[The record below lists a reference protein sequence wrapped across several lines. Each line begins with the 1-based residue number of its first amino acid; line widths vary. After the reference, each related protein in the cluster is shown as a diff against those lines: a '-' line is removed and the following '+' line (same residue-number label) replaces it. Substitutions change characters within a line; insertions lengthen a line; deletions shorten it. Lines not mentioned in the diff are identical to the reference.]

1 MTGFEHLERQL
12 LETVGQLAP
21 APAQPANRG
30 RGALARLRRLR
41 SRSHPL
47 LVLAG
52 FVVSGSAAAAVFSLS
67 ASPSQPLA
75 GRLPQ
80 AAGVASARRA
90 EYSITVIPGLSA
102 GGAGW
107 GTSVTY
113 RNARGVAIASGG
125 GGGAYPTAS
134 NPVFAGD
141 TDDFEVVG
149 MGHRLVS
156 VRRGRTAGA
165 TVGYVLTTAE
175 VAAVRVGDR
184 TIRTFTS
191 REIPAGD
198 RAAVFFLP
206 PGAPIL
212 VTGWKPGDP
221 TRSHFTVPGIPGSM
235 PAIRIPT
242 LAVLP
247 LDRFGHVIPTRPTF
261 PYGSFYSFWQA
272 PSAITPGNNS
282 PPYHGPTHPG
292 PGVCQLGQRGLPALR
307 PEWGDTIGTISPVR
321 DSLGE
326 LFLSCVDTTYYLHG
340 WPLVGAI
347 LLDARAPGHV
357 LGPLPGAIPVAGD
370 PNTVDLEG
378 GSLTARRTGNA
389 WLVVQGGTGLTMR
402 RQALAAITIAKLD
415 VHHLSNSYGP
425 Y

>member
-134 NPVFAGD
+134 NP
-141 TDDFEVVG
+141 
-149 MGHRLVS
+149 
-156 VRRGRTAGA
+156 
-165 TVGYVLTTAE
+165 
-175 VAAVRVGDR
+175 
-184 TIRTFTS
+184 
-191 REIPAGD
+191 
-198 RAAVFFLP
+198 
-206 PGAPIL
+206 
-212 VTGWKPGDP
+212 
-221 TRSHFTVPGIPGSM
+221 
-235 PAIRIPT
+235 
-242 LAVLP
+242 
-247 LDRFGHVIPTRPTF
+247 
-261 PYGSFYSFWQA
+261 
-272 PSAITPGNNS
+272 
-282 PPYHGPTHPG
+282 
-292 PGVCQLGQRGLPALR
+292 
-307 PEWGDTIGTISPVR
+307 
-321 DSLGE
+321 
-326 LFLSCVDTTYYLHG
+326 
-340 WPLVGAI
+340 
-347 LLDARAPGHV
+347 
-357 LGPLPGAIPVAGD
+357 
-370 PNTVDLEG
+370 
-378 GSLTARRTGNA
+378 
-389 WLVVQGGTGLTMR
+389 
-402 RQALAAITIAKLD
+402 
-415 VHHLSNSYGP
+415 
-425 Y
+425 